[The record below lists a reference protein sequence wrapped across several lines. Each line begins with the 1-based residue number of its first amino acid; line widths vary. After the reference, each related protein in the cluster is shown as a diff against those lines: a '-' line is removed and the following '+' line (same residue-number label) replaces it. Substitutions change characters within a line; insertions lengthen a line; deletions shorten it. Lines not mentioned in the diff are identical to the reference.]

1 MRGEFEP
8 NPGYYPSRVR
18 DDLPD
23 VSAPPES
30 SGLAVVVLFTTVR
43 GTLHALQ
50 HAARLAYQLQARIQI
65 IVPYVVPYPLPI
77 DKATVDPKFRLRE
90 FLTRC
95 EQQPI
100 ETRIDIWLCRD
111 VRQCI
116 EDRLLP
122 NSLVVVGGRQ
132 SWCPLTFEKR
142 LAKSLRSAGHQVVF
156 IAYGK
161 TAATR

>member
-1 MRGEFEP
+1 MLGDVQP
-8 NPGYYPSRVR
+8 NRARFSSRLTNAV
-18 DDLPD
+18 PAH
-23 VSAPPES
+23 SSTAQS
-30 SGLAVVVLFTTVR
+30 SGLAIVVLFTTVR
-43 GTLHALQ
+43 GTLNALQ
-50 HAARLAYQLQARIQI
+50 HAARLAYELQARIQI

-77 DKATVDPKFRLRE
+77 DKATVNPKFRLRE

-116 EDRLLP
+116 YEGLLP

-132 SWCPLTFEKR
+132 SWWPLTYEKR
-142 LAKSLRSAGHQVVF
+142 LARSVRSRGHQVVF
-156 IAYGK
+156 IGEA
-161 TAATR
+161 R